1 MDRFALLAE
10 LCGCL
15 GRARG
20 ATERVADDAMSRCH
34 RCGDAISGGARAARA
49 DGAVRRF
56 CSEHCWRR
64 WLADITGTPR
74 G

>member
-15 GRARG
+15 GRARVVPG
-20 ATERVADDAMSRCH
+20 RVVEGPVSRCH
-34 RCGDAISGGARAARA
+34 RCGDAILGEVRAARA
-49 DGAVRRF
+49 GGAVRRF

-64 WLADITGTPR
+64 WLSDITGTPR